1 MEPQLQSTSIRVALA
16 RPRANFALLAA
27 CVLTLALAGCPKNNV
42 HTKFSKII
50 PPVPAQAEAPEPP
63 YILGQEP
70 TDTTLAMIPESEPP
84 APPERPHPA
93 PRKPAADSTSASK
106 PATPV
111 ISPEIS
117 PSDQAAYERRIKENI
132 DSATRN
138 LQQASGHQLNDTQ
151 KDMAEK
157 IKGFVDQAHEAMQAS
172 DWTRAQNLA
181 QKAQVLSA
189 ELVGS
194 L

>member
-1 MEPQLQSTSIRVALA
+1 MEPQLQSTSIRAAWA
-16 RPRANFALLAA
+16 RPRANFLLAA
-27 CVLTLALAGCPKNNV
+27 CVLSLAVAGCPKNNV
-42 HTKFSKII
+42 HAKFAKII
-50 PPVPAQAEAPEPP
+50 PPVPAPADPPEPP

-70 TDTTLAMIPESEPP
+70 TDTTLAMIPESQPP
-84 APPERPHPA
+84 APPERPRPT
-93 PRKPAADSTSASK
+93 PRKPAADSTAASK

-117 PSDQAAYERRIKENI
+117 PSDQVAYERRIKENI
-132 DSATRN
+132 DTATRN

-157 IKGFVDQAHEAMQAS
+157 IRGFVDQAHEAMQAS